1 MRILLLLIFFAQSLA
16 AVTMFHGGAKHVPE
30 QMLLVENVAELK
42 EGAIVEKHELVEIL
56 TNLAPDAIAKLASI
70 TTISNVVD
78 SLPMAT
84 LFNRLINEDLDS
96 LRADP
101 YEAGEFYAAVFVNAL
116 NIAKGPEHFPR
127 PEDFMKLAI
136 KTYIEVYIAL
146 FQPVNNNAKIA
157 EAKNKLKTYVVKA
170 LLRGKPTQVRGLTRS
185 KDGQLLMSPR
195 VALSLIEWTL
205 NSMPNFGN
213 NFLIFLQRIPYAA
226 IENELEAFDYSPE
239 GVDDLANFLTP
250 IGMDFLAAFEIDPFF
265 FREEFFLAKLIT
277 LKIQIGFA
285 LYDLLEGRPSVDM
298 DEDGLDGEAAVK
310 RLIVNALTQRKTLE
324 SGSPTKIHQSSKIL

>member
-1 MRILLLLIFFAQSLA
+1 M
-16 AVTMFHGGAKHVPE
+16 TK
-30 QMLLVENVAELK
+30 
-42 EGAIVEKHELVEIL
+42 
-56 TNLAPDAIAKLASI
+56 LAPDAIAKLASI

-157 EAKNKLKTYVVKA
+157 EAKEKLKTYVVKA

-185 KDGQLLMSPR
+185 KDGQ
-195 VALSLIEWTL
+195 
-205 NSMPNFGN
+205 
-213 NFLIFLQRIPYAA
+213 
-226 IENELEAFDYSPE
+226 
-239 GVDDLANFLTP
+239 
-250 IGMDFLAAFEIDPFF
+250 
-265 FREEFFLAKLIT
+265 
-277 LKIQIGFA
+277 
-285 LYDLLEGRPSVDM
+285 
-298 DEDGLDGEAAVK
+298 
-310 RLIVNALTQRKTLE
+310 
-324 SGSPTKIHQSSKIL
+324 

>member
-1 MRILLLLIFFAQSLA
+1 MLVVQKIATSQVGGWLLIFQQEPPCPKMRILLLLIFFAQSLA
-16 AVTMFHGGAKHVPE
+16 AVTTFHQGAKHVPE

-56 TNLAPDAIAKLASI
+56 TKLAPDAIAKLASI

-157 EAKNKLKTYVVKA
+157 EAKEKLKTYVVKA
-170 LLRGKPTQVRGLTRS
+170 LLRGKPTPVRGLTRS
-185 KDGQLLMSPR
+185 KDGQ
-195 VALSLIEWTL
+195 
-205 NSMPNFGN
+205 
-213 NFLIFLQRIPYAA
+213 
-226 IENELEAFDYSPE
+226 
-239 GVDDLANFLTP
+239 
-250 IGMDFLAAFEIDPFF
+250 
-265 FREEFFLAKLIT
+265 
-277 LKIQIGFA
+277 
-285 LYDLLEGRPSVDM
+285 
-298 DEDGLDGEAAVK
+298 
-310 RLIVNALTQRKTLE
+310 
-324 SGSPTKIHQSSKIL
+324 